1 VVAVSAA
8 LVADLKALTDVLDEP
23 GIDLEALL
31 RTVAADTRLAVD
43 SYLGLTMTLMIDGY
57 PITLTAI
64 DPDDIATSLRLPL
77 DVLGHTDPGSVLVL
91 YAAKPG
97 AFVDLAADL
106 SFALGLSPNTMTL
119 DDDLTPTSD
128 DPAGL
133 QGLAEM
139 VQVNQAI
146 GILIERGHLPD
157 SARTRTTP
165 PRSPH
170 PHHARRRR
178 AATNPHH
185 AAHHH
190 HDQTAM
196 NTAPLR
202 GLVTFRRDVFLIR
215 SRRLSIQPARN

>member
-23 GIDLEALL
+23 GIDLEDLL
-31 RTVAADTRLAVD
+31 RAVAVDSQRAVD
-43 SYLGLTMTLMIDGY
+43 SYLGLTMTLIIDGY
-57 PITLTAI
+57 PITLTAM

-77 DVLGHTDPGSVLVL
+77 DVLGEADPGSVLVL

-106 SFALGLSPNTMTL
+106 SFALGLSPNMIIL
-119 DDDLTPTSD
+119 DDDLAPTSD
-128 DPAGL
+128 SAGL

-157 SARTRTTP
+157 SARTELR
-165 PRSPH
+165 RLA
-170 PHHARRRR
+170 HHAQ
-178 AATNPHH
+178 TTLH
-185 AAHHH
+185 AAA
-190 HDQTAM
+190 QQ
-196 NTAPLR
+196 
-202 GLVTFRRDVFLIR
+202 LIHTT
-215 SRRLSIQPARN
+215 QPSATITKQP